1 MQQIIIKRGIK
12 MDILI
17 PIVLGFVINLIV
29 FVISKNLKQTNKRA
43 FFICLITFLVVLLAS
58 FIIGSW
64 LGMGIGVISLGML
77 IFVILLGVIITF
89 SAIKKSK

>member
-1 MQQIIIKRGIK
+1 

-29 FVISKNLKQTNKRA
+29 FIISKNLKQTSKRS

-58 FIIGSW
+58 FNIGSW

-77 IFVILLGVIITF
+77 IFVILLGVIITI
-89 SAIKKSK
+89 STIKKINEQRA